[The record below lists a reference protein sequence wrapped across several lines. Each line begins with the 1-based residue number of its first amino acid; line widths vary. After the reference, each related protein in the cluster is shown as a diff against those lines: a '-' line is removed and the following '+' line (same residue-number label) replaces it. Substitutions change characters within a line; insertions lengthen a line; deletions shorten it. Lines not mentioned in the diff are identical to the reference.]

1 MNGKGVFRTAPATPG
16 LLISEGK
23 DGNKKKDIYIMLKPN
38 IPYMNQLKV
47 RHFLSTMS
55 LRTLITQE
63 ILMIIPK
70 VLLMMTRQ
78 FKRVTA

>member
-1 MNGKGVFRTAPATPG
+1 MNDKGVFRTAPATPG

-23 DGNKKKDIYIMLKPN
+23 DGNKKKDVYIMLKPN
-38 IPYMNQLKV
+38 KPHMNQLEV
-47 RHFLSTMS
+47 RHFLSTMT

-70 VLLMMTRQ
+70 VLLIMKRQ